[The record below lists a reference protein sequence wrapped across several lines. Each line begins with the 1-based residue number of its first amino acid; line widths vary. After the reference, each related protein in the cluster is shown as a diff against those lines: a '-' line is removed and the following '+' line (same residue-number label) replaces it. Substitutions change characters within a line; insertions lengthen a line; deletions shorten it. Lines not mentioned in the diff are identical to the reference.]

1 MRLGA
6 RARLGLE
13 AWGLDDT
20 MTDTTASTWLAV
32 IALSVLTQT
41 LVFVGAAMLL
51 YRRMTAAERR
61 LHVLERD
68 SLVPLL
74 AKIELALGDAQ
85 ETLARVRRADD
96 DVRGALGHV
105 TRATA
110 DLLRRAHSR
119 AWPVWGMVEGARA
132 AVQALARDD
141 ARRTRA
147 PSAADAVRN
156 EPRFTAGEGGHVDV
170 RS

>member
-1 MRLGA
+1 
-6 RARLGLE
+6 
-13 AWGLDDT
+13 
-20 MTDTTASTWLAV
+20 MTDTTATAWLAV

-41 LVFVGAAMLL
+41 LLLIGAAILV
-51 YRRMTAAERR
+51 YRRVSAAERR

-74 AKIELALGDAQ
+74 AKVELALGDVQ

-96 DVRGALGHV
+96 EVREALTHAKH
-105 TRATA
+105 ATTE
-110 DLLRRAHSR
+110 LLRWAQSR
-119 AWPVWGMVEGARA
+119 SWPVWGMVKGARA

-141 ARRTRA
+141 ARRAEA
-147 PSAADAVRN
+147 PATDATRN
-156 EPRFTAGEGGHVDV
+156 EHRFTAGEGGHVDV

>member
-1 MRLGA
+1 
-6 RARLGLE
+6 
-13 AWGLDDT
+13 
-20 MTDTTASTWLAV
+20 MTDTTASAWLAV

-41 LVFVGAAMLL
+41 LLFVGAAILL
-51 YRRMTAAERR
+51 YRRLTAAERR

-96 DVRGALGHV
+96 DARGALGHV
-105 TRATA
+105 TRAA
-110 DLLRRAHSR
+110 SELLRRAHSR

-132 AVQALARDD
+132 AVHALARDD
-141 ARRTRA
+141 AHRA
-147 PSAADAVRN
+147 GAPPAAGAMRN